1 MDTIKAKTNLR
12 VMNKKRTKRFVK
24 NNRTWISYVSLT
36 AHLTWASLIIYL
48 FIRPEPTFMPRKL
61 ADSYEWWSYESSTDT
76 LHIRAQTVYIGEKKL
91 KGSRRLHTST
101 GTKLIV
107 HGKVESSSVDI
118 LSQFLYHG
126 IPLEN
131 SLQGPRGLQGSK
143 GDKGEK
149 GDAGLQGSKGDKGEK
164 GDAGLQGSKGDKGE
178 KGETGET
185 GEKGDAGLPG
195 SKGET
200 GETGEKGLPGSK
212 GETGETGEKGDAGLP
227 GSKGDKGEKGETGEF
242 GKTGENEWWV
252 YEDGELHVNASNV
265 YFSNPRADRNSNLHT
280 TGVIIADEDI
290 LSRTKFQIITD

>member
-149 GDAGLQGSKGDKGEK
+149 G
-164 GDAGLQGSKGDKGE
+164 
-178 KGETGET
+178 
-185 GEKGDAGLPG
+185 
-195 SKGET
+195 
-200 GETGEKGLPGSK
+200 
-212 GETGETGEKGDAGLP
+212 
-227 GSKGDKGEKGETGEF
+227 ETGEF